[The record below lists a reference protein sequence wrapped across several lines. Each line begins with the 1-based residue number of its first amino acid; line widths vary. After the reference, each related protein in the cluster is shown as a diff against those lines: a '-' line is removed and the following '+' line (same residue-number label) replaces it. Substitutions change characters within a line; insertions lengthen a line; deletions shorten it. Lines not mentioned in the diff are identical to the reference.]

1 MPAIYA
7 HDRFGAEVSK
17 RLDGDLRE
25 IINKYYPQ
33 FSIGLQ
39 GPDIFF
45 FYRPFCRNRINKY
58 GTLLHHVSALPFFK
72 HALSV
77 VRRNGRDSREYAYL
91 MGFICHFILDSE
103 CHPYVEQ
110 MIRKTGVQ
118 HLEIEEEFEKFLL
131 RADRRDPFA
140 YPLAELV
147 PTDALTAE
155 AIYPFYGK
163 SITRKTARKSLQYMK
178 LVKRLF
184 TAPGTFKYSVIRSL
198 MKLSGK
204 DAYCRGLLH
213 QRQDH
218 PACRES
224 NKGLMERFRDAEPLA
239 ADMIVS
245 FDESL
250 KDGTLLNRRFDRTF
264 E

>member
-7 HDRFGAEVSK
+7 HDRFGAEVSG

-45 FYRPFCRNRINKY
+45 FYRPFYRNRINKY
-58 GTLLHHVSALPFFK
+58 GSLLHHVSALPFFK

-77 VRRNGRDSREYAYL
+77 VRRNSRNSREYAYL

-103 CHPYVEQ
+103 CHPYVER
-110 MIRKTGVQ
+110 MIHKTGVQ

-131 RADRRDPFA
+131 RADGHNPFSW
-140 YPLAELV
+140 PLADLV

-155 AIYPFYGK
+155 ALCPFYGK
-163 SITRKTARKSLQYMK
+163 SITRKTARTSLRYMK

-184 TAPGTFKYSVIRSL
+184 TAPGTLKYNVIRFL
-198 MKLSGK
+198 MKTSGR
-204 DAYCRGLLH
+204 DASVRGLLH
-213 QRQDH
+213 QRKDH
-218 PACRES
+218 PACRET
-224 NKGLMERFRDAEPLA
+224 NAGLLIRFENAETLA
-239 ADMIVS
+239 TDMIAD

-250 KDGTLLNRRFDRTF
+250 KNGKPLNPRFDRTF